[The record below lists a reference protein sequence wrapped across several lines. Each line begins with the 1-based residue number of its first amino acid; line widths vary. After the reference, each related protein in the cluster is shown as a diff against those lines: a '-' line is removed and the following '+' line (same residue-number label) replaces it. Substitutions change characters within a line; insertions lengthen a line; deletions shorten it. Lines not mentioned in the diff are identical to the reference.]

1 MKKPI
6 KSFTDKNELTRLM
19 ANAKRLKN
27 DQVYHEAFRRRS
39 ELEGADVEDPLHA
52 RFLEVLGAYEGLLR
66 EKHGRK
72 QPAGR
77 TRQKMARAGIEQCL
91 IDWALDPKES
101 EAFQLLS
108 ERNLLELTGEHVV
121 TQFPDRFE
129 ARVVKAATSRLNRY
143 RSERET

>member
-6 KSFTDKNELTRLM
+6 GSFTDKDELTKLM
-19 ANAKRLKN
+19 ANAKRLGN
-27 DQVYHEAFRRRS
+27 EQVYNEAFRRRS
-39 ELEGADVEDPLHA
+39 ELEGVDIEDPLHA
-52 RFLEVLGAYEGLLR
+52 RFMEVLGAYEGLLR

-91 IDWALDPKES
+91 IDWSLDAKES
-101 EAFQLLS
+101 EAFQMLS
-108 ERNLLELTGEHVV
+108 DRGMLELTGEFVV

-129 ARVVKAATSRLNRY
+129 DRVVDAARARLGRFN
-143 RSERET
+143 